1 MGSTVPFFKRGV
13 IMQEV
18 LRREKNIKRKVL
30 VVDDEVVNRRLLGFI
45 ISRDYDVIY
54 AENGVQA
61 LELIKENER
70 TLSLILLDLLMP
82 EMDGYEVLKQ
92 LHSDPELRKK
102 AQRYRVSSL
111 VLRTLSQSRTICRK
125 LYLQEYT
132 ALLSLQKIIS
142 LSTRP
147 RTTLSQGFIPKIS
160 SSNTADST
168 TVFVPMSAWMPLS

>member
-1 MGSTVPFFKRGV
+1 
-13 IMQEV
+13 MQEV

-92 LHSDPELRKK
+92 LHSDPELR
-102 AQRYRVSSL
+102 R
-111 VLRTLSQSRTICRK
+111 
-125 LYLQEYT
+125 
-132 ALLSLQKIIS
+132 
-142 LSTRP
+142 
-147 RTTLSQGFIPKIS
+147 
-160 SSNTADST
+160 
-168 TVFVPMSAWMPLS
+168 